1 MGLARER
8 LNLGACGLTPGVIAT
23 IQGARAQS
31 TNTLYGYKWRLF
43 ETWCSEQSPPVVSFQ
58 APIGA
63 VLNFLQGRLE
73 AGLSHSTIKVYL
85 SAISACHLGFD
96 GKTVGAHPLMI
107 RFMKG
112 VHRAKLTSSPLFP
125 DWDLSVV
132 LGALCGPPFEPLESV
147 DLKILSLKTVL
158 LVALTTTKRVSDI
171 GALSVAPECMRFR
184 GDGGKVWL
192 KPNVKFLPKTL
203 RIVDTPTELAAFH
216 PPPFETEEDR
226 RLNGLCPVR
235 AMRLYKQ
242 RTQAVRSTNQLFISY
257 DTRQKGSAVARSTL
271 SRWIVEAIS
280 LAYTSA
286 GVPVPEGLKAHST
299 RAVASSWAF
308 ARGASVQEV
317 CLAANWSS
325 PTTFAV
331 FYSLDVAAS
340 SVPHAVLGVA
350 GSSTEVVMGQQ
361 EAAL

>member
-8 LNLGACGLTPGVIAT
+8 LNLGTCGLTPGVIAT
-23 IQGARAQS
+23 IQGARAAS

-58 APIGA
+58 APIGV
-63 VLNFLQGRLE
+63 VLDFLQGRLE
-73 AGLSHSTIKVYL
+73 AGLAYSTIKLYL
-85 SAISACHLGFD
+85 AAISACHLGFD
-96 GKTVGAHPLMI
+96 GKSVGVHPLMK
-107 RFMKG
+107 RFMRG
-112 VHRAKLTSSPLFP
+112 VNRATLTSTTLFP
-125 DWDLSVV
+125 DWDLTVV
-132 LGALCGPPFEPLESV
+132 LGALCRPPFEPLESV
-147 DLKILSLKTVL
+147 DLKTLSLKTVL
-158 LVALTTTKRVSDI
+158 LVALTTAKRVSDI
-171 GALSVAPECMRFR
+171 GALSVAPECMKFR
-184 GDGGKVWL
+184 SDGGKVLL

-226 RLNGLCPVR
+226 RLNCLCPVR
-235 AMRLYKQ
+235 ALRLYRQK
-242 RTQAVRSTNQLFISY
+242 TQAVRSTNQLFISY
-257 DTRQKGSAVARSTL
+257 DPRQKGSAVVRSSL
-271 SRWIVEAIS
+271 SRWIVEAIA

-286 GVPVPEGLKAHST
+286 GVPVPERLRAHST
-299 RAVASSWAF
+299 RAVASSWAL

-340 SVPHAVLGVA
+340 SMPHAVLGVA
-350 GSSTEVVMGQQ
+350 GSSTEGVVGQQ